1 MKKLAK
7 KWFDVEKQKPEP
19 KPEANTGA
27 RTKHETSTKVERNA
41 AQKNLSYRCPEVR
54 SIKQTVLVL
63 AGKLLEYAACVQV
76 QAGCVSLLLS
86 ASFI

>member
-19 KPEANTGA
+19 KPGA
-27 RTKHETSTKVERNA
+27 RTNHNETGTKVERNA